1 MKASDLFIKALEN
14 EGVEY
19 VFGIPG
25 EENLDLLESLRTSSI
40 KLILTR
46 HEQAAGFMAATYG
59 RLTGKAGVCLATLG
73 PGATNF
79 VTSAAYAQLGGMPM
93 FMITGQKPVKVS
105 KQGHFQIVDVVDMM
119 KPLTKFT
126 RQIVSADNIPARVRE
141 SFRRAEEERPG
152 ATHLELPE
160 DIAKRRDR
168 CHRADR
174 ELGIAA
180 RLPTTRPSPAAVDAI
195 RESKRPILMVGAG
208 ANRKTSSKMLRD
220 FVEKLGIPFFTTQMG
235 KGVLDETHPLWLG
248 NAALSDGDFV
258 HRAIEH
264 ADCIINVGHDVIEKP
279 PFFMRRGKRTVIHVN
294 LPDCRGRHG
303 LLPADRGRRRHR
315 QCDLAHQPAARE
327 AGRTGIS
334 PTTTACASILI
345 AHLAKGADDARFPIY
360 PVRMVADVRKAMP
373 DNGILC
379 LDNGMYKLWFARYYR
394 CTQPNTILLDN
405 ALATMG
411 AGLPSAIAAKIVHPD
426 RKVVAVAGDG
436 GFMMNSQ
443 EIETAVRL
451 KLDLVVLL
459 LRDDAYGMI
468 KWKQANMHF
477 QNFGMDM
484 GNPDFVRYAESYG
497 AHGHRPEVG
506 RGVRPDAVE
515 VPRYARR
522 APDRPADRLL
532 GQRPRAQPGNHA
544 SSAPSCRSR
553 LAPRT
558 ESRRSRLHPATR
570 SDAMLKPSYP
580 YYLANVA
587 EQPNTD
593 LEVTDKYL
601 RQGRDARRAGGC
613 EGHRCGHRRR
623 GRGSRS
629 RCAIS
634 RRTSARPC
642 SNIASSASASAT
654 TSWPW
659 RCASKPASRSR
670 MRAAKSPA

>member
-14 EGVEY
+14 ESVEY

-79 VTSAAYAQLGGMPM
+79 VTAAAYAQLGGMPM
-93 FMITGQKPVKVS
+93 LMITGQKPIKIS
-105 KQGHFQIVDVVDMM
+105 KQGHFQIVDIVDMM

-152 ATHLELPE
+152 ASHLELPE
-160 DIAKRRDR
+160 DIARDETDSIVIPASFHRRPIADDKAIL
-168 CHRADR
+168 RAA
-174 ELGIAA
+174 E
-180 RLPTTRPSPAAVDAI
+180 AI
-195 RESKRPILMVGAG
+195 IESKRPLLMIGAG
-208 ANRKTSSKMLRD
+208 ANRKTSSKMLRE
-220 FVEKLGIPFFTTQMG
+220 FVERTGIPFFTTQMG

-258 HRAIEH
+258 HRAIEN

-279 PFFMRRGKRTVIHVN
+279 PFFMRRGLRTVIHINYLSAEVDTVYFPQIEVVGDIAN
-294 LPDCRGRHG
+294 SIWRL
-303 LLPADRGRRRHR
+303 AD
-315 QCDLAHQPAARE
+315 LVKARE
-327 AGRTGIS
+327 PWDFSYFDTVREH
-334 PTTTACASILI
+334 LE
-345 AHLAKGADDARFPIY
+345 AHLAKGAEDPRFPIY
-360 PVRMVADVRKAMP
+360 PVRMVAEVRKAMP
-373 DNGILC
+373 DDGILC

-394 CTQPNTILLDN
+394 CRKPNTLLLDN

-411 AGLPSAIAAKIVHPD
+411 AGLPSAIAAKIVHPE

-451 KLDLVVLL
+451 GLDLVVLL

-468 KWKQANMHF
+468 KWKQAHMNF

-497 AHGHRPEVG
+497 AHGHRPQSTEEFL
-506 RGVRPDAVE
+506 P
-515 VPRYARR
+515 
-522 APDRPADRLL
+522 LL
-532 GQRPRAQPGNHA
+532 
-544 SSAPSCRSR
+544 
-553 LAPRT
+553 
-558 ESRRSRLHPATR
+558 
-570 SDAMLKPSYP
+570 
-580 YYLANVA
+580 
-587 EQPNTD
+587 
-593 LEVTDKYL
+593 
-601 RQGRDARRAGGC
+601 
-613 EGHRCGHRRR
+613 
-623 GRGSRS
+623 S
-629 RCAIS
+629 RCLDSKGVHLIDLPIDYS
-634 RRTSARPC
+634 DNDRVLNREIKELSAK
-642 SNIASSASASAT
+642 I
-654 TSWPW
+654 
-659 RCASKPASRSR
+659 
-670 MRAAKSPA
+670 